1 MALESIRGISMLLEM
16 LRGALVGSVQIDR
29 PFRFIGSMCQKN
41 ATTKTRM
48 VIPGRQNCRRVL
60 LLSTVAL
67 LSGCAELRPFVSPA
81 ADLPD
86 RYAVISPVGEAAAPV
101 EEWWRG
107 IGDPTLTSLVES
119 AMAQS
124 LSLAQARSRVTQ
136 ARANLSG
143 VTPLPS
149 GGISV
154 GADRSNGEETTTGA
168 ILSATFPTPWDVYL
182 ERSSAFARWEA
193 AVLGEADAR
202 RLLSEDVASAYIDL
216 RFFQQLLIF
225 RRQDLEARR
234 EIERWAERRVELEAA
249 TRLDLLNSQAA
260 RVEVEADIAA
270 TEFNIA
276 SQKYQIA
283 TLLGV
288 PLRELGGSLDSA
300 GRQPVP
306 RGTPAVGY
314 PADLMR
320 NRPDIRQAERSYAA
334 AVSDLNQATADRF
347 PKLSLGGTLEWVFTG
362 GDRSD
367 SLFARITMPIFDQP
381 QLQAAER
388 GAEAAAEETLL
399 SWRSTVLSALADV
412 ETSALG
418 LESARRTAE
427 RAREAV
433 RLNEEA
439 SAFYIQSMEQG
450 GLATVLDI
458 LDQQQT
464 LSRVRS
470 TLAGSLR
477 DVALNYVR
485 LHAALGMPLP
495 EPGTLD
501 PQQTTAQATGQTDG

>member
-1 MALESIRGISMLLEM
+1 M
-16 LRGALVGSVQIDR
+16 
-29 PFRFIGSMCQKN
+29 
-41 ATTKTRM
+41 TT
-48 VIPGRQNCRRVL
+48 GRQNCRRVL
-60 LLSTVAL
+60 LVTFVAV
-67 LSGCAELRPFVSPA
+67 LSGCAEFRPFVSPE

-101 EEWWRG
+101 ETWWRG
-107 IGDPTLTSLVES
+107 IGDPTLTALVEG
-119 AMAQS
+119 AMTES
-124 LSLAQARSRVTQ
+124 LSLAEARSRVTQ
-136 ARANLSG
+136 ARANLAG
-143 VTPLPS
+143 VTPLPT

-154 GADRSNGEETTTGA
+154 GADRSDGEDTTGA

-182 ERSSAFARWEA
+182 DRSTAFARWEA

-202 RLLSEDVASAYIDL
+202 RLLSEDVAAAYINL
-216 RFFQQLLIF
+216 RFFQQLLVF
-225 RRQDLEARR
+225 RRQDLESRR

-249 TRLDLLNSQAA
+249 TRLDLIRSQAA

-270 TEFNIA
+270 TEFSIA
-276 SQKYQIA
+276 SQKHQIA

-288 PLRELGGSLDSA
+288 PLQELGVSLDNA
-300 GRQPVP
+300 GRQPLP

-314 PADLMR
+314 PADLLR
-320 NRPDIRQAERSYAA
+320 NRPDIRQAERNYAA
-334 AVSDLNQATADRF
+334 AVSALNQATADRY

-388 GAEAAAEETLL
+388 VAEAAAEQALL
-399 SWRSTVLSALADV
+399 SWRRTVLSALADV
-412 ETSALG
+412 ETSTLG
-418 LESARRTAE
+418 LESSRRTAE

-439 SAFYIQSMEQG
+439 SAFYRQSMEQG
-450 GLATVLDI
+450 GLITVLDI

-464 LSRVRS
+464 LSRVQS

-495 EPGTLD
+495 EPGALD
-501 PQQTTAQATGQTDG
+501 PQQATVQATAQTEG